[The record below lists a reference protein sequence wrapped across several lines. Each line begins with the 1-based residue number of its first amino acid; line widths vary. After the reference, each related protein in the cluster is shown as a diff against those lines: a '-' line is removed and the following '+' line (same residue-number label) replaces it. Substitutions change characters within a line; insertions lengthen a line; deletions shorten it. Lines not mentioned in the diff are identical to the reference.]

1 MRTTTVVI
9 GAGHA
14 GLAISYHLTQR
25 SIEHVVIERGQVANT
40 WRTERWD
47 SLRLLTPNWQ
57 SRLPDFDYSGAD
69 PDGYMAMPEIVDFI
83 TGYARHIEAPLQLK
97 TTVKSV
103 RRLDDGYEVITDNGV
118 WEAPTLV
125 LATGGFN
132 SAHLPAIAGD
142 VPSSM
147 ATVTPLEYRSPEQLP
162 EGGVLVVGASATG
175 VQVADELHRSG
186 RPVTLAVGEHV
197 RLPRVYR
204 GKDIMWWLE
213 ASGIQDE
220 RYDEVDDLV
229 RARHLPSPQ
238 LVGTPERSML
248 DLNALTDRGVKLVGR
263 LGGIAEGKAQFSG
276 SLRNKCSLADL
287 KMGRLLGTLDQ
298 WAETVGLDGEV
309 APPHRFASTRVE
321 ESPRLILDL
330 RSGEIAT
337 IFWATGYRPDYGW
350 LQVPV
355 LDHKGQVRHKGG
367 IVTDAPGMYRIGLNM
382 LRRRKSSFIHGAED
396 DARDLTDHL
405 AANLGEGPH
414 SIAG

>member
-186 RPVTLAVGEHV
+186 RPVTLAVGE
-197 RLPRVYR
+197 
-204 GKDIMWWLE
+204 
-213 ASGIQDE
+213 
-220 RYDEVDDLV
+220 
-229 RARHLPSPQ
+229 
-238 LVGTPERSML
+238 
-248 DLNALTDRGVKLVGR
+248 
-263 LGGIAEGKAQFSG
+263 
-276 SLRNKCSLADL
+276 
-287 KMGRLLGTLDQ
+287 
-298 WAETVGLDGEV
+298 
-309 APPHRFASTRVE
+309 
-321 ESPRLILDL
+321 
-330 RSGEIAT
+330 
-337 IFWATGYRPDYGW
+337 
-350 LQVPV
+350 
-355 LDHKGQVRHKGG
+355 
-367 IVTDAPGMYRIGLNM
+367 
-382 LRRRKSSFIHGAED
+382 
-396 DARDLTDHL
+396 
-405 AANLGEGPH
+405 
-414 SIAG
+414 